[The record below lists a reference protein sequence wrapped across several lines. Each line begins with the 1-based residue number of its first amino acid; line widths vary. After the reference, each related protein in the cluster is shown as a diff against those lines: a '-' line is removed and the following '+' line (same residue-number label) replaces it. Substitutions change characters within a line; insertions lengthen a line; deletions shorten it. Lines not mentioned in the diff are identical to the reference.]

1 MAFGNFSTKWYRDPD
16 KFYRD
21 PEPKWGPKVY
31 PTYTPQT
38 PTHTLP
44 IINKLTR
51 TLPSSIEIMEAI
63 AKLAA
68 VMSYITDIYGLAGGS
83 AAICYATAY
92 RFPTRLTTDINLIIQ
107 PDLDIRIT
115 AEEVARILCCVQFSD
130 DFAVKNISGVDIPQV
145 KVMRGKKEVLVDVE
159 ILDYHV
165 WEDRRTDYDL
175 SLSGNERW
183 GLLIEKKVDKKDRE
197 ESGGQAGGQVVDQIV
212 AQNVFLM
219 NAVWMLRQ
227 KILMW
232 NEREGL
238 QRANDKVDIVTLC
251 DVLDEAKRTLKIRNE
266 RDIRKLKEFLKD
278 FDNDPMVLGSVIECP
293 EVFGPWYN
301 LKWVR
306 RTFAGFLFF
315 AIPLAVDY
323 YTATTQ

>member
-1 MAFGNFSTKWYRDPD
+1 MAFGFSPRWYRDPD

-31 PTYTPQT
+31 PTYTPQA

-44 IINKLTR
+44 IISKLTR
-51 TLPSSIEIMEAI
+51 ALPSSIEIKEAI

-68 VMSYITDIYGLAGGS
+68 AMSYITDIYGLAGGS
-83 AAICYATAY
+83 AVICYATAY
-92 RFPTRLTTDINLIIQ
+92 GFPTRLTADINLIIQ
-107 PDLDIRIT
+107 PDLDARIS
-115 AEEVARILCCVQFSD
+115 AEEVAQILCCEEFSD
-130 DFAVKNISGVDIPQV
+130 DFAVKNVSGVDIPQV

-159 ILDYHV
+159 ILDHHV

-183 GLLIEKKVDKKDRE
+183 GMLIEKKVDKKGGE
-197 ESGGQAGGQVVDQIV
+197 ERGGRAIDQIV

-238 QRANDKVDIVTLC
+238 QRANDKVDILTLC
-251 DVLDEAKRTLKIRNE
+251 DVLNGAKRTLKIRSE

-278 FDNDPMVLGSVIECP
+278 FDDDPMVLGSVIKCP

-323 YTATTQ
+323 YTPTTQ